1 MRVQIVRFHL
11 CKACG
16 SRFGK
21 HGAIENAVGVPC
33 HICNGAL
40 SHLPQLAH
48 AALQQAREFEWGTFS
63 VSSSFPKAAL
73 VREQEVADLFA
84 PGAFTSLK
92 NSANASLAGEI
103 CRASGKG
110 NDQRKGEAIFEIDFG
125 AGKTSAHPSPLFIF
139 GHYLK
144 LSRKHC
150 QSRWHCSECRGR
162 GCPECSGSGMNY
174 PSVEDELG
182 KVVMAEFGAKG
193 CMLHA
198 SGREDVD
205 VRALGTGRPF
215 VMELRSPAK
224 RSADLD
230 ALEQK
235 LSASQAVRATGLRI
249 VGKHFIEAV
258 CTSHFEKEYS
268 ALVSADRP
276 LTQRD
281 AEAVQ
286 SLSGGILRQ
295 QTPKRVLSRRA
306 DMERR
311 RKIIN
316 IRASAEEGGKLRLEI
331 LAEAGTYIKELINSD
346 GGRTRPSI
354 SELLGCSAMCEELD
368 VIAIHDYFLETISD

>member
-1 MRVQIVRFHL
+1 MRFHL

-21 HGAIENAVGVPC
+21 LSAIEDAAGVPC
-33 HICNGAL
+33 YICGGAL
-40 SHLPQLAH
+40 CRIPPLAH
-48 AALQQAREFEWGTFS
+48 SALQQARQFEWGTFS
-63 VSSSFPKAAL
+63 VSSSFPKGAL
-73 VREQEVADLFA
+73 VREQEVADWAA
-84 PGAFTSLK
+84 PGSFTSLK
-92 NSANASLAGEI
+92 NSANAALAAEI

-125 AGKTSAHPSPLFIF
+125 AGKALARPSPIFVF

-182 KVVMAEFGAKG
+182 KELMAEFGARG
-193 CMLHA
+193 CTLHA

-224 RSADLD
+224 RSAGLD
-230 ALEQK
+230 ALGQR
-235 LSASQAVRATGLRI
+235 LSASQTVRATGLRI

-268 ALVSADRP
+268 ALVCADRP
-276 LTQRD
+276 LTQKD

-286 SLSGGILRQ
+286 SLSGKTLQQ

-306 DMERR
+306 DLERR
-311 RKIIN
+311 RKIIS
-316 IRASAEEGGKLRLEI
+316 ISAQPEGGGKLRLKI
-331 LAEAGTYIKELINSD
+331 LAEAGTYIKELVSSD

-354 SELLGCSAMCEELD
+354 SELLGCSTVCEELD
-368 VIAIHDYFLETISD
+368 VISIHDYFLETISD